1 VLVHGVQA
9 GIKVGALVKI
19 EDSDAFRGP
28 LIGQMGIVIEVCE
41 ETLPRKLVIA
51 VAEKESGRMDE
62 IEVWEDEVEVV
73 S

>member
-1 VLVHGVQA
+1 MLVDGGA
-9 GIKVGALVKI
+9 DGIKVGALVKI
-19 EDSDAFRGP
+19 EDSDVFGEP
-28 LIGQMGIVIEVCE
+28 LIGQMGIIIEVYE

-51 VAEKESGRMDE
+51 VAEKKSGTLDE